1 MSRKLLS
8 RKELADQM
16 GRSVRFVQQMTSEG
30 FRMRG
35 ARATIEEAR
44 DWLDKR
50 GNKLKWKR
58 KR

>member
-1 MSRKLLS
+1 MGKLLS
-8 RKELADQM
+8 RKELANEM
-16 GRSVRFVQQMTSEG
+16 GRSVRFVDQMASEG

-35 ARATIEEAR
+35 ARATVEEAR